1 MEENLRGVELGVY
14 TDAVGCGALWVVVV
28 VVVFIGIF
36 VSL

>member
-14 TDAVGCGALWVVVV
+14 TDTVGCGALWLC